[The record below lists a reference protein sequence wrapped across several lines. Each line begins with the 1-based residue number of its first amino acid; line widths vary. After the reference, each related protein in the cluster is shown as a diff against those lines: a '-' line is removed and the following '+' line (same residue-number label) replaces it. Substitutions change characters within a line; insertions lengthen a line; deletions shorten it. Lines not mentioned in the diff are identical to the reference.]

1 MHTRDEKLAAFGR
14 LLDIMDK
21 LREKCPW
28 NRAQTIDTL
37 RPMTVEEVYELSDAV
52 LKHSE
57 EDLKKELGDV
67 MLHIVF
73 YSRIAQ
79 EEGRYD
85 IADVLEKVC
94 EKMVFRHPHVFS
106 DMEAADAEAV
116 SENWEMMKT
125 KEKGGN
131 RRILSGVPE
140 SMPSVLKAFAMQD
153 KARGVGFDWEER
165 GQVWDKVS
173 EELGEFHAELE
184 AMAKEDGHADK
195 AVCAPAEGSSPEFRA
210 AYDRAELE
218 LGDFLFAVINAARLY
233 GLNPDTALN
242 RSCDKFRRRFTY
254 LEEQTIR
261 KGRDLHG
268 MSLAEMDEIWD
279 EAKAKGL

>member
-94 EKMVFRHPHVFS
+94 EKMEFRHPHVFS

-125 KEKGGN
+125 TGITE
-131 RRILSGVPE
+131 RR
-140 SMPSVLKAFAMQD
+140 
-153 KARGVGFDWEER
+153 
-165 GQVWDKVS
+165 
-173 EELGEFHAELE
+173 
-184 AMAKEDGHADK
+184 
-195 AVCAPAEGSSPEFRA
+195 
-210 AYDRAELE
+210 
-218 LGDFLFAVINAARLY
+218 
-233 GLNPDTALN
+233 
-242 RSCDKFRRRFTY
+242 
-254 LEEQTIR
+254 
-261 KGRDLHG
+261 
-268 MSLAEMDEIWD
+268 
-279 EAKAKGL
+279 

>member
-57 EDLKKELGDV
+57 EDLKKELGDIR
-67 MLHIVF
+67 LHIVF

-94 EKMVFRHPHVFS
+94 EKMEFRHPHVFS
-106 DMEAADAEAV
+106 DMAAADAEAV

-125 KEKGGN
+125 REKGGN

-140 SMPSVLKAFAMQD
+140 
-153 KARGVGFDWEER
+153 
-165 GQVWDKVS
+165 
-173 EELGEFHAELE
+173 
-184 AMAKEDGHADK
+184 
-195 AVCAPAEGSSPEFRA
+195 
-210 AYDRAELE
+210 
-218 LGDFLFAVINAARLY
+218 
-233 GLNPDTALN
+233 
-242 RSCDKFRRRFTY
+242 
-254 LEEQTIR
+254 
-261 KGRDLHG
+261 
-268 MSLAEMDEIWD
+268 
-279 EAKAKGL
+279 